1 MEPLQQ
7 TVSCLTNKPL
17 IVSPG
22 GRGGRRRSSS
32 GRVHSLSVADGPIL
46 LDGGLTLEV
55 GMLYEIV
62 ETDDPQRGPYKVTT
76 RGYAYAVH
84 EGRNL
89 AAAHHWH
96 PTDDSSY
103 HEPHI
108 HIPAIFP
115 GLHFPCGRTSL
126 EEVVRFCIRE
136 LGVEPRRDDWE
147 PILAMNE
154 DRFQTYRT
162 WPPQPQLPRTCE

>member
-1 MEPLQQ
+1 
-7 TVSCLTNKPL
+7 
-17 IVSPG
+17 
-22 GRGGRRRSSS
+22 
-32 GRVHSLSVADGPIL
+32 LSVADGPIH
-46 LDGGLTLEV
+46 LDGGLTLEI

-62 ETDDPQRGPYKVTT
+62 ETDDPQRGPFKIST
-76 RGYAYAVH
+76 RGYSYSIRD
-84 EGRNL
+84 GNGL

-96 PTDDSSY
+96 PTGDSSY

-108 HIPAIFP
+108 HVPATFP

-136 LGVEPRRDDWE
+136 LGVEPRREDWE
-147 PILAMNE
+147 SILTMNE

-162 WPPQPQLPRTCE
+162 WPPQPRLSAGTG